1 MMKAKL
7 SIKNIIAYLQGNIR
21 YYLYYSRFKFLIR
34 KHIREQI
41 DFRIKYMDKE
51 CYENGSCKLC
61 GCATTALQ
69 MANKSCDKPCYPPI
83 VNKSDWESFYKGFLA
98 LRFNNNNE
106 VWAYFPPYLLEDGSK
121 PKKEDGERLVLWYY
135 NNKYAYYPKV
145 VPLSEQTYY
154 YKIIALNKEGEIIN
168 E

>member
-1 MMKAKL
+1 MKSKL
-7 SIKNIIAYLQGNIR
+7 NLKNIIAYVQGWIR
-21 YYLYYSRFKFLIR
+21 FYLYYHPRLKFLIR

-83 VNKSDWESFYKGFLA
+83 LNKKDWYNFISGKEEFIFNNLIWKFQPKLKEITLLFIHNRAIAGIIYPRDTYFYK
-98 LRFNNNNE
+98 
-106 VWAYFPPYLLEDGSK
+106 
-121 PKKEDGERLVLWYY
+121 
-135 NNKYAYYPKV
+135 V
-145 VPLSEQTYY
+145 V
-154 YKIIALNKEGEIIN
+154 ALNKEGKVITQ
-168 E
+168 